1 VLTPS
6 GKVDEC
12 RPLPAG
18 NLGSGQE
25 SPACRVYRTPLA
37 QLLDV
42 SGAVAATAWS
52 AGAALL
58 SSYLITGT
66 AAAEAQYGCMCVE
79 RYEPAPPPAS
89 PQPPTS
95 PPPSPLQSPP
105 PSPSGD
111 AATGGSKEL
120 TFTTIATTGD
130 VASYSS
136 KYSGAVAVGSTVYFV
151 PHGQNNVGML
161 DTVTSSFTT
170 IALTGKAVFGSDR
183 YSGAAAV
190 DNIVYFAPSDQ
201 CYVGVFNTT
210 DNSLTTVYAS
220 GVRTYPWSNRCY
232 NMYAGA
238 VAVGTKVYFA
248 PGRQNNVGVFD
259 TISNAFNTIST
270 ELKDIEGRAVQVDN
284 IKTRVESAYMVYAL
298 ETTI

>member
-1 VLTPS
+1 
-6 GKVDEC
+6 
-12 RPLPAG
+12 
-18 NLGSGQE
+18 
-25 SPACRVYRTPLA
+25 
-37 QLLDV
+37 V

-52 AGAALL
+52 SGAALL

-66 AAAEAQYGCMCVE
+66 AAAEAKYGCMCVE

-95 PPPSPLQSPP
+95 PPPSPPQSPP

-130 VASYSS
+130 AASYSS
-136 KYSGAVAVGSTVYFV
+136 KYSGAVAVGSTVYFA
-151 PHGQNNVGML
+151 PYSLNNVGVL
-161 DTVTSSFTT
+161 DTVTGNLTT

-210 DNSLTTVYAS
+210 DNSLTSVFAS
-220 GVRTYPWSNRCY
+220 GARMSWQDCTGCRCY
-232 NMYAGA
+232 DMYAGA

-248 PGRQNNVGVFD
+248 PGRQINVGVLD
-259 TISNAFNTIST
+259 TISNVFNTIAT
-270 ELKDIEGRAVQVDN
+270 ELKDIPGWAVQVDS

>member
-1 VLTPS
+1 
-6 GKVDEC
+6 
-12 RPLPAG
+12 
-18 NLGSGQE
+18 
-25 SPACRVYRTPLA
+25 
-37 QLLDV
+37 V

-52 AGAALL
+52 SGAALL

-66 AAAEAQYGCMCVE
+66 AAAEAKYGCMCVE

-95 PPPSPLQSPP
+95 PPPSPPQSPP

-130 VASYSS
+130 AASNSF
-136 KYSGAVAVGSTVYFV
+136 KYSGAVAVGSNVYFA
-151 PHGQNNVGML
+151 PYSQNNIGVL
-161 DTVTSSFTT
+161 DTVTGNFTT
-170 IALTGKAVFGSDR
+170 IALTGKAVFGSYF

-190 DNIVYFAPSDQ
+190 DNIVYFAPHGS
-201 CYVGVFNTT
+201 CYVGVFDTT
-210 DNSLTTVYAS
+210 DNSLTTVFAS
-220 GVRTYPWSNRCY
+220 GARMWCDFACSCDD
-232 NMYAGA
+232 MYAGA

-259 TISNAFNTIST
+259 TISNNFNTIST
-270 ELKDIEGRAVQVDN
+270 ELTEIPGRAVQVDS